1 MRCLKLVSYQI
12 FTKVRFKLNM
22 LMRVCLYYYKEN
34 DVVHRV
40 CIWAGL
46 LCKPLEKRLKLFTF
60 SLAMFPTIYPFT
72 CPCENEFLI

>member
-34 DVVHRV
+34 DVVHHV

-46 LCKPLEKRLKLFTF
+46 LCKPLERRLKLFTF
-60 SLAMFPTIYPFT
+60 LWQCSPQFILSLVHGKMNF
-72 CPCENEFLI
+72 